1 MRKELLNVK
10 NLQTVYHTD
19 EGDVY
24 AVDNVS
30 FKVYEGETLAIVG
43 ESGSGK
49 SQTAFS
55 LLGLIPSP
63 PGEIKKGTAHF
74 LGKDLLNISKDE
86 LRKIRG
92 NEISIIFQEP
102 MTSLNPV
109 HTVGK
114 QIAEVLMLHKN
125 MNKKEAFIEAEK
137 MLELVGIPDANQRV
151 NEYPHQLSGGMR
163 QRVMIAIA
171 LACEPKLLIADEPT
185 TALDVTIQAQ
195 ILDEMEKFK
204 SKMNMS
210 IILITHDLGV
220 VAEMADRVVVMYG
233 GQVVES
239 NNIQDLFLKPKH
251 PYTIGLLSSIPKL
264 DEKTEWLNVIEGTVP
279 DPLSMPKGCRFHPRC
294 PYAKEKCKTQMPE
307 LTSLD
312 SGASFRCFYPHN
324 IDEEESYE

>member
-1 MRKELLNVK
+1 MKKELLNVK
-10 NLQTVYHTD
+10 NLQTVYHT
-19 EGDVY
+19 EAGDVY

-30 FKVYEGETLAIVG
+30 FEVYEGETLAIVG

-55 LLGLIPSP
+55 LLKLIPTP
-63 PGEIKKGTAHF
+63 PGEIKQGSALF
-74 LGKDLLNISKDE
+74 EGKDLLKMSKE
-86 LRKIRG
+86 EIQKIRG

-109 HTVGK
+109 HTIGK
-114 QIAEVLMLHKN
+114 QIAEVIMLHKKLP
-125 MNKKEAFIEAEK
+125 KKEAFIEAEK
-137 MLELVGIPDANQRV
+137 MLELVGIPDADKRV

-195 ILDEMEKFK
+195 ILYEMDRFK
-204 SKMNMS
+204 KEMDMS

-239 NNIQDLFLKPKH
+239 NMIEDLFTKPKH
-251 PYTIGLLSSIPKL
+251 PYTIGLLHSIPKIE
-264 DEKTEWLNVIEGTVP
+264 EKVEWLNVIEGSVP
-279 DPLSMPKGCRFHPRC
+279 DPLMMPTGCRFNPRC
-294 PYAKEKCKTQMPE
+294 PFATDKCREEMPE
-307 LTSLD
+307 LITLSD
-312 SGASFRCFYPHN
+312 GSSCRCFYPQN
-324 IDEEESYE
+324 MEEEN

>member
-1 MRKELLNVK
+1 MKKELLNVK
-10 NLQTVYHTD
+10 NLQTVYHTE

-55 LLGLIPSP
+55 LLGLIPTP

-74 LGKDLLNISKDE
+74 LGKDLLNIEKDE

-92 NEISIIFQEP
+92 NDISIIFQEP

-114 QIAEVLMLHKN
+114 QIAEVIMLHKN
-125 MNKKEAFIEAEK
+125 MNKKDALIEAEK
-137 MLELVGIPDANQRV
+137 MLELVGIPDASQRI

-171 LACEPKLLIADEPT
+171 LACE
-185 TALDVTIQAQ
+185 
-195 ILDEMEKFK
+195 
-204 SKMNMS
+204 
-210 IILITHDLGV
+210 
-220 VAEMADRVVVMYG
+220 
-233 GQVVES
+233 
-239 NNIQDLFLKPKH
+239 
-251 PYTIGLLSSIPKL
+251 
-264 DEKTEWLNVIEGTVP
+264 
-279 DPLSMPKGCRFHPRC
+279 
-294 PYAKEKCKTQMPE
+294 
-307 LTSLD
+307 
-312 SGASFRCFYPHN
+312 
-324 IDEEESYE
+324 

>member
-1 MRKELLNVK
+1 MKNELLDVK
-10 NLQTVYHTD
+10 NLQTVYHT
-19 EGDVY
+19 EAGDVY

-30 FKVYEGETLAIVG
+30 FKVFQGETLAIVG

-55 LLGLIPSP
+55 LLGLIPTP
-63 PGEIKKGTAHF
+63 PGEIKKGSANF
-74 LGKDLLNISKDE
+74 LGRDLLKIDKNE

-114 QIAEVLMLHKN
+114 QIAEVLMLHKKLD
-125 MNKKEAFIEAEK
+125 KKIAYKEAEK

-151 NEYPHQLSGGMR
+151 KEYPYQLSGGMR

-195 ILDEMEKFK
+195 ILAEMERFK
-204 SKMNMS
+204 EKMNMS

-239 NNIQDLFLKPKH
+239 NEIKELFSRPRH
-251 PYTIGLLSSIPKL
+251 PYTIGLLNSIPKL
-264 DEKTEWLNVIEGTVP
+264 EEKTEWLNVIEGNVP
-279 DPLSMPKGCRFHPRC
+279 DPLSMPKGCRFNPRC
-294 PYAKEKCKTQMPE
+294 PFAKKKCRLEMPE
-307 LTSLD
+307 LTTLD
-312 SGASFRCFYPHN
+312 DGTSFRCFYPHN
-324 IDEEESYE
+324 MDEVESNE

>member
-1 MRKELLNVK
+1 MKKELLNVK
-10 NLQTVYHTD
+10 NLQTVYHTE

-55 LLGLIPSP
+55 LLGLIPTP

-74 LGKDLLNISKDE
+74 LGKDLLNIEKDE

-92 NEISIIFQEP
+92 NDISIIFQEP

-114 QIAEVLMLHKN
+114 QIAEVIMLHKN
-125 MNKKEAFIEAEK
+125 MNKKDALIEAEK
-137 MLELVGIPDANQRV
+137 MLELVGIPDASQRI

-220 VAEMADRVVVMYG
+220 VAEMADRVVVMYA

-239 NNIQDLFLKPKH
+239 NNIKDLFTKPKH
-251 PYTIGLLSSIPKL
+251 PYTMGLLSSIPKL

-279 DPLSMPKGCRFHPRC
+279 DPLSMPKGCRFNPRC
-294 PYAKEKCKTQMPE
+294 PYAKEKCKVEMPD
-307 LTSLD
+307 LITLAN
-312 SGASFRCFYPHN
+312 GTSFRCFYPN
-324 IDEEESYE
+324 NLFEEEDYE

>member
-1 MRKELLNVK
+1 MNNELLNVK
-10 NLQTVYHTD
+10 NLQTVYHTE

-30 FKVYEGETLAIVG
+30 FKVYQGETLAIVG

-55 LLGLIPSP
+55 LLGLIPTP
-63 PGEIKKGTAHF
+63 PGEIKKGSAHF
-74 LGKDLLNISKDE
+74 LGKDLLQIDKNE

-125 MNKKEAFIEAEK
+125 MDKKTAYEEAEK
-137 MLELVGIPDANQRV
+137 MLRLVGIPDANQRV
-151 NEYPHQLSGGMR
+151 KEYPHQLSGGMR

-195 ILDEMEKFK
+195 ILAEMEKFQK
-204 SKMNMS
+204 NMNMS
-210 IILITHDLGV
+210 IVLITHDLGV

-239 NNIQDLFLKPKH
+239 NEINELFLKPKH
-251 PYTIGLLSSIPKL
+251 PYTMGLLKSIPKL
-264 DEKTEWLNVIEGTVP
+264 EEKTEWLNVIEGTVP
-279 DPLSMPKGCRFHPRC
+279 DPLSMPKGCRFNPRC
-294 PYAKEKCKTQMPE
+294 PYAKGKCKSEMPK
-307 LTSLD
+307 LTTLN
-312 SGASFRCFYPHN
+312 SGASFRCFYPHKVN
-324 IDEEESYE
+324 EVDSDE